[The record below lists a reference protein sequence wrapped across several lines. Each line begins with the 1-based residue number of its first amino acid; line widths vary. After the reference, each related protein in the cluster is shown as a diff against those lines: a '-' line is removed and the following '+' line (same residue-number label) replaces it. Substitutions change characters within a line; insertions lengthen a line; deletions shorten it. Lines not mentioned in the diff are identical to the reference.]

1 MHRRTSSF
9 NCIQKIHEK
18 QTIYAI
24 FSTPKLVVQKFTCH
38 HARYSYFLL
47 YEKKKSVAAAA
58 AAAAEIHPDDLSG
71 APGAHQSLQ
80 LDELKRFM
88 PPKNFRQK
96 SIFPKIAIL
105 SRLVLLCID
114 EFLDSFFED
123 GEYTPQSRCK
133 TFQFPEIRRKKY
145 LKICRKIR
153 KFRLCRQTSTSKNCL
168 KKKIKKAFWVHL
180 DEV

>member
-1 MHRRTSSF
+1 MQQFH
-9 NCIQKIHEK
+9 KK
-18 QTIYAI
+18 PTIFAI
-24 FSTPKLVVQKFTCH
+24 FSTPKSATQKAACH

-88 PPKNFRQK
+88 PSKKFRQK

-105 SRLVLLCID
+105 SRLVLLYINI
-114 EFLDSFFED
+114 FLDSFFPD
-123 GEYTPQSRCK
+123 R
-133 TFQFPEIRRKKY
+133 
-145 LKICRKIR
+145 
-153 KFRLCRQTSTSKNCL
+153 
-168 KKKIKKAFWVHL
+168 
-180 DEV
+180 